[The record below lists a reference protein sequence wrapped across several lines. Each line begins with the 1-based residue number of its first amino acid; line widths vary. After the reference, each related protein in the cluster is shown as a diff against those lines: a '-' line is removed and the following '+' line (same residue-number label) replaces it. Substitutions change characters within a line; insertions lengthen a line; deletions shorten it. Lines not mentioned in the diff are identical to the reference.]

1 MNYLIWEE
9 PHCFVLKKKDPFTK
23 KSEALLRVHNVGICG
38 TDIHTYGENL
48 AFFNLVKSIFHYQ

>member
-1 MNYLIWEE
+1 M
-9 PHCFVLKKKDPFTK
+9 
-23 KSEALLRVHNVGICG
+23 RVHNVGICG